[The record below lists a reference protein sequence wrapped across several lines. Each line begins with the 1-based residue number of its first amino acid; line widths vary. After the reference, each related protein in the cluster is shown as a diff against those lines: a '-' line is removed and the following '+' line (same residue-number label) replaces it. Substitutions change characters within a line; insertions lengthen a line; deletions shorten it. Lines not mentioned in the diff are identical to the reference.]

1 MAIKQGSVM
10 EGIFAMYCAG
20 VLVDP
25 NHGADSN
32 DVENFIN
39 ELRVD
44 TTLGKLADKKKK
56 SVDYFNTF
64 PVNRDQRPS
73 RRFKGVNVLN
83 GGKAKQLLKGTEKY
97 SKLEPLLNNSDEYF
111 ETINVKGIQDYSQ
124 VKLKVRVKE
133 AETGAIYGTNLVK
146 LRKLV
151 EAESKK
157 SLKEYKGDLKNYVE
171 IKKKMLTLIESKET
185 SFFKQL
191 KKKKTDYIK
200 NSESDVI
207 IWTVDADGIAGET
220 SGGEIKQDVTIDIKA
235 NGKNLL
241 HQTLNFS
248 LKSDSVSIHGGGLYK
263 GVPDV
268 YEMFQGF
275 ISASEIQSTKTWLN
289 KIEDEASDEVSR
301 KDAINALWMFLGSKL
316 PTTSSTPDYS
326 LSERLWDILE
336 KRLFGT
342 GYKGDIQV
350 LEMKKN
356 EIREI
361 TKDNFARLRNSGIK
375 LSPLWVPSKGDAATP
390 GQIFIV
396 PTYPNRDKAEV
407 VEKKIGGTGDKS
419 IFKMRISYLFSKPPG
434 SKDRTGPAY
443 PNKMFIELGGAASIV
458 HDENYIKF
466 VNEKLIG

>member
-1 MAIKQGSVM
+1 
-10 EGIFAMYCAG
+10 
-20 VLVDP
+20 
-25 NHGADSN
+25 
-32 DVENFIN
+32 
-39 ELRVD
+39 
-44 TTLGKLADKKKK
+44 
-56 SVDYFNTF
+56 
-64 PVNRDQRPS
+64 
-73 RRFKGVNVLN
+73 
-83 GGKAKQLLKGTEKY
+83 
-97 SKLEPLLNNSDEYF
+97 
-111 ETINVKGIQDYSQ
+111 
-124 VKLKVRVKE
+124 
-133 AETGAIYGTNLVK
+133 
-146 LRKLV
+146 
-151 EAESKK
+151 
-157 SLKEYKGDLKNYVE
+157 
-171 IKKKMLTLIESKET
+171 
-185 SFFKQL
+185 
-191 KKKKTDYIK
+191 
-200 NSESDVI
+200 
-207 IWTVDADGIAGET
+207 
-220 SGGEIKQDVTIDIKA
+220 
-235 NGKNLL
+235 
-241 HQTLNFS
+241 
-248 LKSDSVSIHGGGLYK
+248 
-263 GVPDV
+263 
-268 YEMFQGF
+268 
-275 ISASEIQSTKTWLN
+275 
-289 KIEDEASDEVSR
+289 
-301 KDAINALWMFLGSKL
+301 MFLGSKL

-342 GYKGDIQV
+342 GYTGNIQV